1 MLKNVKTTI
10 KLGKLT
16 NYYEVCQ
23 TNSKYYKMKLKLNG
37 FLMLLLALVAQI
49 TFAQERTVSGTVS
62 DNAGLP
68 LPGVSVLVK
77 GTQSGAQT
85 DFDGKFSIK
94 ASPNQVLIFSYIGMK
109 SKEVAATSSNVNVK
123 LQNNAIELEGV
134 VIVGALG
141 IKRSKNA
148 ITSAS
153 QIVNSTELTQ
163 AANPNVV
170 QSLVGKV
177 SGLQINR
184 TSGGVNGGT
193 RIVLRGSRSITG
205 NNEALVVID
214 NAISTAAALQQLP
227 PELIES
233 LNVLKGAQGAA
244 LYGEQGVN
252 GVIIVST
259 VKGSKDGGK
268 LTVSVNSVIDFE
280 TVAYVPKTQ
289 NKYGQ
294 GWFGG
299 HDPTENGSWGEAFD
313 GVNRD
318 TGLPQA
324 DGNALSLPYSYIKDN
339 VKQFYQTGTTY
350 QNGFSLNAGS
360 SDSFILF
367 SANNLKTEFV
377 VNGDVLER
385 NSFLLKAGKTLGK
398 FSIDGNINYNY
409 TKSSETSSGLL
420 SDLIQTP
427 GNIPI
432 SQFANSGNEGHWTQY
447 YKSPYWTVDNNRS
460 DSNRSFIN
468 AIAALKYEINSN
480 INVTYTGN
488 LQFTNRNSQS
498 HIDAYTENAFL
509 RGLGANRQQTSQYFS
524 SQSFT
529 RNFYGDLLVNLNY
542 DLTDDISLKANIGS
556 NMQDN
561 SYRITSNGG
570 TNLDIPGFY
579 NIKNVLSPSSPSSL
593 DNRSLSSNRASALAN
608 VDLGYKDYLF
618 LNVTGRNDWSSVL
631 PKDGNSFLYNSAG
644 VSFIPTL
651 AFEGL
656 RGKVLNYAKIAA
668 SITKVGN
675 SSAVGTYAINEIGVS
690 PTGFPY
696 GNLGSYITN
705 QNPTD
710 VNIRPEFVTTSELDV
725 NLGFLNNRIT
735 LDGSFYKA
743 ETKDLITSAT
753 ASSASGL
760 ATSQSNIGDMTTTGF
775 EIDLG
780 LVPFK
785 TENFNWNLRA
795 SYSTNK
801 SVINSLAAGAT
812 EINLL
817 SDATTGTGI
826 FAQVGEEFP
835 LIKGSTFVR
844 DANGSII
851 VNSQGLPSRT
861 SSSSIL
867 GKATPDYI
875 LGLTNSFEYKGLR
888 LTVVMDYRA
897 GHDIISATKY
907 NLTWPG
913 RLEESAAF
921 DRDLGF
927 ILPNSVIETAPGS
940 GVYAPNTT
948 VASAKG
954 YGTNGV
960 IDYYDALSRTGEHNV
975 IDASAF
981 KVRELA
987 LSYTLPTSLVSKLR
1001 LTSLRLGVNAR
1012 NPFVVL
1018 SKENKGYTDPEAS
1031 TNGSGGN
1038 GIGYSNTGQ
1047 YPSTR
1052 TVGGSINLTF

>member
-1 MLKNVKTTI
+1 
-10 KLGKLT
+10 
-16 NYYEVCQ
+16 
-23 TNSKYYKMKLKLNG
+23 MKLKFNG
-37 FLMLLLALVAQI
+37 ILVLLVVLMAQL
-49 TFAQERTVSGTVS
+49 TFAQERSVSGVVS

-77 GTQSGAQT
+77 GTKTGTQT
-85 DFDGKFSIK
+85 DFDGKYSIK
-94 ASPNQVLIFSYIGMK
+94 ASSSQVLIFSYIGMK
-109 SKEVAATSSNVNVK
+109 AQELIASSSTLNVK
-123 LQNNAIELEGV
+123 LKDDSVQLENV
-134 VIVGALG
+134 VVGALG
-141 IKRSKNA
+141 IKRTRNSV
-148 ITSAS
+148 TSAS
-153 QIVNSTELTQ
+153 QVVSSKELTQ

-177 SGLQINR
+177 SGLQINK

-205 NNEALVVID
+205 NNEALIVID

-252 GVIIVST
+252 GVILVST
-259 VKGSKDGGK
+259 VKGAKDGGK
-268 LTVSVNSVIDFE
+268 LVVSVNSAIDFE
-280 TVAYVPKTQ
+280 TVAYVPTTQ
-289 NKYGQ
+289 KKYGQ
-294 GWFGG
+294 GWFGA
-299 HDPTENGSWGEAFD
+299 HDPTENGSWGELFD

-324 DGNALSLPYSYIKDN
+324 DGNSLSFPYSYIKDN

-360 SDSFILF
+360 SDSYVLL
-367 SANNLKTEFV
+367 SANKLKTEFV

-398 FSIDGNINYNY
+398 FSIDANVNYNY
-409 TKSSETSSGLL
+409 QRSSETSPGLL

-432 SQFANSGNEGHWTQY
+432 SQFANSGNEGHWTVY
-447 YKSPYWTVDNNRS
+447 YKNPYWTLNNNRS
-460 DSNRSFIN
+460 DATRSFVN
-468 AIAALKYEINSN
+468 AIAALKYEINKN

-488 LQFTNRNSQS
+488 VQFNNRDSQS
-498 HIDAYTENAFL
+498 HINSYKENAFL
-509 RGLGANRQQTSQYFS
+509 VSIGANRDQTSEYFA

-529 RNFYGDLLVNLNY
+529 RNFYGDFLVNLNY
-542 DLTDDISLKANIGS
+542 DLTDDLNLKANIGT

-561 SYRITSNGG
+561 YFRVTSQGG

-579 NIKNVLSPSSPSSL
+579 NIKNVLSPSNPSAL
-593 DNRSLSSNRASALAN
+593 DNRVVKNNRIDALAN
-608 VDLGYKDYLF
+608 VDLAYKDYLF
-618 LNVTGRNDWSSVL
+618 LNGTVRQALTSTL
-631 PKDGNSFLYNSAG
+631 PVANNKFTYYSGGA
-644 VSFIPTL
+644 SFIPTI

-656 RGKVLNYAKIAA
+656 KSETFNYAKIAA
-668 SITKVGN
+668 SYTKVGN
-675 SSAVGTYAINEIGVS
+675 ASSVGTYAINEIGVS

-696 GNLGSYITN
+696 GNLGSYIAN

-710 VNIRPEFVTTSELDV
+710 KNIKPEFVTTTELDV
-725 NLGFLNNRIT
+725 NLGFFNNRIT
-735 LDGSFYKA
+735 LDGSIYKA
-743 ETKDLITSAT
+743 ETTDLITAAT

-760 ATSQSNIGDMTTTGF
+760 ATAQTNIGDMTTTGF

-780 LVPFK
+780 LAPVRTK
-785 TENFNWNLRA
+785 NFNWNLRA

-801 SVINSLAAGAT
+801 SVINSLAEGAS

-817 SDATTGTGI
+817 TDAATGTGI
-826 FAQVGEEFP
+826 FAQVGQEFP
-835 LIKGSTFVR
+835 LIKGTTFVK
-844 DANGSII
+844 DANGGII
-851 VNSQGLPSRT
+851 VNAQGLPSRT
-861 SSSSIL
+861 SSNSIL

-875 LGLTNSFEYKGLR
+875 LGLTNSFEYKGLK

-913 RLEESAAF
+913 RLEESADF
-921 DRDLGF
+921 DRDNGF
-927 ILPNSVIETAPGS
+927 IMPNTVIETAPGS
-940 GVYAPNTT
+940 GVYTPNTT

-987 LSYTLPTSLVSKLR
+987 LSYSLPTTLIKR
-1001 LTSLRLGVNAR
+1001 IGLTSLKFGVNAR

-1031 TNGSGGN
+1031 INGSGGN

>member
-1 MLKNVKTTI
+1 
-10 KLGKLT
+10 
-16 NYYEVCQ
+16 
-23 TNSKYYKMKLKLNG
+23 MKLKFNG
-37 FLMLLLALVAQI
+37 FLVLLLVLVAQI
-49 TFAQERTVSGTVS
+49 TFAQERTVSGVVS

-77 GTQSGAQT
+77 GTQNGTQT
-85 DFDGKFSIK
+85 DFDGKFSIR
-94 ASPNQVLIFSYIGMK
+94 ATPSQVLVFSYIGMK
-109 SKEVAATSSNVNVK
+109 TQEMPASSANLNVK
-123 LQNNAIELEGV
+123 LKDASIELESV
-134 VIVGALG
+134 VVGALG
-141 IKRSKNA
+141 IKRTKNSV
-148 ITSAS
+148 TSAS
-153 QIVNSTELTQ
+153 QVVTSKELTQ

-193 RIVLRGSRSITG
+193 RIVLRGNRSITG
-205 NNEALVVID
+205 NNEALIVID

-252 GVIIVST
+252 GVILVST
-259 VKGSKDGGK
+259 VKGAKDGGK
-268 LTVSVNSVIDFE
+268 LVVSVNSAVDFE
-280 TVAYVPKTQ
+280 TVAYVPTTQ
-289 NKYGQ
+289 QKYGQ
-294 GWFGG
+294 GWFGA
-299 HDPTENGSWGEAFD
+299 HDPTENGSWGELFD

-324 DGNALSLPYSYIKDN
+324 DGNSLSFPYSYIKDN

-360 SDSFILF
+360 SDSYVLL
-367 SANNLKTEFV
+367 SANKLKTEFV

-398 FSIDGNINYNY
+398 FSIDANVNYNY
-409 TKSSETSSGLL
+409 QRSSETSPGLL

-432 SQFANSGNEGHWTQY
+432 SQFANSGNEGHWTVY
-447 YKSPYWTVDNNRS
+447 YKNPYWTLNNNRS
-460 DSNRSFIN
+460 DATRSFVN
-468 AIAALKYEINSN
+468 AIAALKYEINKN

-488 LQFTNRNSQS
+488 VQFNNRDSQS
-498 HIDAYTENAFL
+498 HINSYKENAFL
-509 RGLGANRQQTSQYFS
+509 VSIGANRDQTSEYFA

-529 RNFYGDLLVNLNY
+529 RNFYGDFLVNLNY
-542 DLTDDISLKANIGS
+542 DLTDDLNLKANIGT

-561 SYRITSNGG
+561 YFRVTSQGG

-579 NIKNVLSPSSPSSL
+579 NIKNVLSPSNPSAL
-593 DNRSLSSNRASALAN
+593 DNRVVKNNRIDALAN
-608 VDLGYKDYLF
+608 VDLAYKDYLF
-618 LNVTGRNDWSSVL
+618 LNGTVRQALTSTL
-631 PKDGNSFLYNSAG
+631 PVANNKFTYYSGGA
-644 VSFIPTL
+644 SFIPTI

-656 RGKVLNYAKIAA
+656 KSETFNYAKIAA
-668 SITKVGN
+668 SYTKVGN
-675 SSAVGTYAINEIGVS
+675 ASSVGTYAINEIGVS

-696 GNLGSYITN
+696 GNLGSYIAN

-710 VNIRPEFVTTSELDV
+710 KNIKPEFVTTTELDV
-725 NLGFLNNRIT
+725 NLGFFNNRIT
-735 LDGSFYKA
+735 LDGSIYRA
-743 ETKDLITSAT
+743 ETTDLITAAT

-760 ATSQSNIGDMTTTGF
+760 ATAQTNIGDMTTTGY

-780 LVPFK
+780 LAPIK

-801 SVINSLAAGAT
+801 SVINSLAEGAN

-817 SDATTGTGI
+817 TDAATGTGI

-835 LIKGSTFVR
+835 LIKGTTFVR
-844 DANGSII
+844 DANGGII
-851 VNSQGLPSRT
+851 VNAQGLPSRT
-861 SSSSIL
+861 SSNSIL

-875 LGLTNSFEYKGLR
+875 LGLTNSFEYKGLK

-921 DRDLGF
+921 DRDNGF
-927 ILPNSVIETAPGS
+927 IMPNTVIETAPGS

-981 KVRELA
+981 KVRELS
-987 LSYTLPTSLVSKLR
+987 LSYTLPTSLIKNIG
-1001 LTSLRLGVNAR
+1001 LTSLRFGVNAR

-1031 TNGSGGN
+1031 INGSGGN

>member
-1 MLKNVKTTI
+1 
-10 KLGKLT
+10 
-16 NYYEVCQ
+16 
-23 TNSKYYKMKLKLNG
+23 MKLKFNG
-37 FLMLLLALVAQI
+37 ILVLLLVLVAQL
-49 TFAQERTVSGTVS
+49 TFAQERTVTGTVS
-62 DNAGLP
+62 DKTGMP

-77 GTQSGAQT
+77 GTKSGTQT
-85 DFDGKFSIK
+85 DFDGKFAIK
-94 ASPNQVLIFSYIGMK
+94 AAPSQILMFSYIGMK
-109 SKEVAATSSNVNVK
+109 GQELAATATTVNVK
-123 LQNNAIELEGV
+123 LQDDSIELEG

-141 IKRSKNA
+141 IKRSKDA
-148 ITSAS
+148 VTSAS
-153 QIVNSTELTQ
+153 QVVNKKELTQ

-227 PELIES
+227 PELVES

-252 GVIIVST
+252 GVIIVNT
-259 VKGSKDGGK
+259 VRGAQDGGK
-268 LTVSVNSVIDFE
+268 LTVSVNSVVDFE
-280 TVAYVPKTQ
+280 TIAYVPTTQ
-289 NKYGQ
+289 KKYGQ
-294 GWFGG
+294 GWFGA
-299 HDPTENGSWGEAFD
+299 HDPTENGSWGELFD
-313 GVNRD
+313 GTMRE

-324 DGNALSLPYSYIKDN
+324 DGNALQFPYSYVKDN
-339 VKQFYQTGTTY
+339 VKQFYQTGTTF

-360 SDSFILF
+360 NDSYVVF

-377 VNGDVLER
+377 VNGDKLER
-385 NSFLLKAGKTLGK
+385 NSFLLKAGKKVGK

-409 TKSSETSSGLL
+409 QSSTETSAGLL

-427 GNIPI
+427 GNIPV
-432 SQFANSGNEGHWTQY
+432 SQFANSGNEGHWTIY
-447 YKSPYWTVDNNRS
+447 YQSPYWTQANNRS
-460 DSNRSFIN
+460 DATRSFVN
-468 AIAALKYEINSN
+468 AIAALKYDINKN
-480 INVTYTGN
+480 INVSYTGN
-488 LQFTNRNSQS
+488 LQFTSSDSQS
-498 HIDAYTENAFL
+498 HINAYKENAFL
-509 RGLGANRQQTSQYFS
+509 ISQGANRDQTSEYYA

-529 RNFYGDLLVNLNY
+529 RKYYGDLLVNLNY
-542 DLTDDISLKANIGS
+542 DLTDDLNLKANIGS

-561 SYRITSNGG
+561 SYRVTSQGG

-579 NIKNVLSPSSPSSL
+579 NIKNVLSPANPSTL
-593 DNRSLSSNRASALAN
+593 DNRYLKSNRASALAN

-618 LNVTGRNDWSSVL
+618 LNLTGRNDWSSVL
-631 PKDGNSFLYNSAG
+631 PKNNNNFFYSSAG

-651 AFEGL
+651 AFENL
-656 RGKVLNYAKIAA
+656 RGKALNYAKIAA
-668 SITKVGN
+668 NITKVGN

-696 GNLGSYITN
+696 GNLGSYIAN
-705 QNPTD
+705 QNPTNKD
-710 VNIRPEFVTTSELDV
+710 IRPEFVTTAELDV

-735 LDGSFYKA
+735 LDGSVYKA
-743 ETKDLITSAT
+743 KTKDLITAAT
-753 ASSASGL
+753 TSSASGL
-760 ATSQSNIGDMTTTGF
+760 ATAQSNIGDMTTTGF

-785 TENFNWNLRA
+785 TDNFNWNLRA
-795 SYSTNK
+795 SYATNK
-801 SVINSLAAGAT
+801 SVINSLAQGAT

-817 SDATTGTGI
+817 TNAATGTGI
-826 FAQVGEEFP
+826 FAQVGQEFP
-835 LIKGSTFVR
+835 LIKGTTFVR

-861 SSSSIL
+861 SSNSIL

-875 LGLTNSFEYKGLR
+875 LGLTNSFEYKGLK
-888 LTVVMDYRA
+888 LTVVMDYRT
-897 GHDIISATKY
+897 GHSIISGTKY
-907 NLTWPG
+907 ALTWPG
-913 RLEESAAF
+913 RLEESANF
-921 DRDLGF
+921 DRDAGF

-960 IDYYDALSRTGEHNV
+960 IDFYDALSRTGEHNV
-975 IDASAF
+975 IDATAF

-987 LSYTLPTSLVSKLR
+987 LSYSLPTTTISRLG
-1001 LTSLRLGVNAR
+1001 LTSLRVGVNAR

-1018 SKENKGYTDPEAS
+1018 AKGNKGYTDPEAS
-1031 TNGSGGN
+1031 AAGSGSNAAGF
-1038 GIGYSNTGQ
+1038 SNTGQ
-1047 YPSTR
+1047 YPTTR

>member
-1 MLKNVKTTI
+1 
-10 KLGKLT
+10 
-16 NYYEVCQ
+16 
-23 TNSKYYKMKLKLNG
+23 MKLKFNG
-37 FLMLLLALVAQI
+37 ILVLLLVLVAQL
-49 TFAQERTVSGTVS
+49 TFAQERTVTGTVS
-62 DNAGLP
+62 DKTGMP

-77 GTQSGAQT
+77 GTKTGTQT
-85 DFDGKFSIK
+85 DFDGKYSIK
-94 ASPNQVLIFSYIGMK
+94 AAPNQILMFSYIGMK
-109 SKEVAATSSNVNVK
+109 GQEIAASATTVNAK
-123 LQNNAIELEGV
+123 LQDDSIELEGV
-134 VIVGALG
+134 VVGALG
-141 IKRSKNA
+141 IKRSKDA
-148 ITSAS
+148 VTSAS
-153 QIVNSTELTQ
+153 QIVNKKELTQ

-177 SGLQINR
+177 SGLQINK

-205 NNEALVVID
+205 NNEALIVID
-214 NAISTAAALQQLP
+214 NAISSAAALQQLP

-252 GVIIVST
+252 GVILVTT
-259 VKGSKDGGK
+259 VRGAQDGGK
-268 LTVSVNSVIDFE
+268 LTVSVNSAIDFE
-280 TVAYVPKTQ
+280 TIAYVPTTQ
-289 NKYGQ
+289 SKYGQ

-299 HDPTENGSWGEAFD
+299 HDPYENGSWGELFD

-324 DGNALSLPYSYIKDN
+324 DGNSLNLPYSYIKDN

-350 QNGFSLNAGS
+350 QNGFSLNAGN
-360 SDSFILF
+360 SDSYIVF

-377 VNGDVLER
+377 VKGDNLER
-385 NSFLLKAGKTLGK
+385 NSFLLKAGKKIGK
-398 FSIDGNINYNY
+398 FSIDGNVNYNY
-409 TKSSETSSGLL
+409 QRSSETSSGLL

-432 SQFANSGNEGHWTQY
+432 SQFANSGNEGHWTIY
-447 YKSPYWTVDNNRS
+447 YQSPYWTQANNRS
-460 DSNRSFIN
+460 DATRSFVN
-468 AIAALKYEINSN
+468 AIAAFKYDINNN
-480 INVTYTGN
+480 INLTYTGN
-488 LQFTNRNSQS
+488 LQFTNRDSQS
-498 HIDAYTENAFL
+498 HINSYKENAFL
-509 RGLGANRQQTSQYFS
+509 LSQGANRDQTSEYYA

-529 RNFYGDLLVNLNY
+529 RNYYGDFLVNLNY
-542 DLTDDISLKANIGS
+542 DLTDKINLKTNFGL

-561 SYRITSNGG
+561 SYRITSQGG

-579 NIKNVLSPSSPSSL
+579 NIKNVLSPANPSRL
-593 DNRSLSSNRASALAN
+593 ANNYLKSNRAAVLAN

-618 LNVTGRNDWSSVL
+618 LNLTGRSEGSSVL
-631 PKDGNSFLYNSAG
+631 PKDNNIFQYYSGGL
-644 VSFIPTL
+644 SFIPTL
-651 AFEGL
+651 AFENL
-656 RGKVLNYAKIAA
+656 RGDVLNYAKIAA
-668 SITKVGN
+668 NITKVGN
-675 SSAVGTYAINEIGVS
+675 SSAIGTYAINEIGVS

-696 GNLGSYITN
+696 GNLGSYIAN

-710 VNIRPEFVTTSELDV
+710 KNIKPEFVTTAEIDV
-725 NLGFLNNRIT
+725 NLGFFNNRIT

-795 SYSTNK
+795 SYATNK
-801 SVINSLAAGAT
+801 SVINSLAAGAS

-817 SDATTGTGI
+817 TDAATGTGI

-835 LIKGSTFVR
+835 LIKGTTFVR

-875 LGLTNSFEYKGLR
+875 LGLTNSFEYKGIK
-888 LTVVMDYRA
+888 LTVVMDYRT
-897 GHDIISATKY
+897 GHSIISGTKY
-907 NLTWPG
+907 ALTWPG
-913 RLEESAAF
+913 RLEESADF

-975 IDASAF
+975 IDATAF

-987 LSYTLPTSLVSKLR
+987 LSYTLPTSTVSKLGF
-1001 LTSLRLGVNAR
+1001 TSLRLGVNAR

-1018 SKENKGYTDPEAS
+1018 AKGNKGYTDPEAS
-1031 TNGSGGN
+1031 VAGSTSN
-1038 GIGYSNTGQ
+1038 ATGYSNTGQ

-1052 TVGGSINLTF
+1052 TIGGSINLTF

>member
-1 MLKNVKTTI
+1 
-10 KLGKLT
+10 
-16 NYYEVCQ
+16 
-23 TNSKYYKMKLKLNG
+23 MKLKFNG
-37 FLMLLLALVAQI
+37 FLVLLVVLMAQI
-49 TFAQERTVSGTVS
+49 TFAQERTVSGVVS

-77 GTQSGAQT
+77 GTKSGTQT
-85 DFDGKFSIK
+85 DFDGKFSVK
-94 ASPNQVLIFSYIGMK
+94 ASPSQVLVFSYLGMK
-109 SKEVAATSSNVNVK
+109 TQEVSAASSTVSVK
-123 LQNNAIELEGV
+123 LMDDSVQLESV
-134 VIVGALG
+134 VVGALG
-141 IKRSKNA
+141 IKRTRNSV
-148 ITSAS
+148 TSAS
-153 QIVNSTELTQ
+153 QVVSSKEITQ

-177 SGLQINR
+177 SGLQINK

-205 NNEALVVID
+205 NNEALIVID

-227 PELIES
+227 PELVES

-252 GVIIVST
+252 GVILVTT
-259 VKGSKDGGK
+259 VKGAKDGGK
-268 LTVSVNSVIDFE
+268 LVVSANSVVDFE
-280 TVAYVPKTQ
+280 TVAYVPTTQ
-289 NKYGQ
+289 KKYGQ
-294 GWFGG
+294 GWFGA
-299 HDPTENGSWGEAFD
+299 HDPYENGSWGELFD

-324 DGNALSLPYSYIKDN
+324 DGNSLSLPYSFIKDN

-350 QNGFSLNAGS
+350 QNGFSLNAGNS
-360 SDSFILF
+360 ESFILL
-367 SANNLKTEFV
+367 SANKLKTEFV

-398 FSIDGNINYNY
+398 FSIEANVNYNY
-409 TKSSETSSGLL
+409 QRSSETSPGLL
-420 SDLIQTP
+420 GELIETP

-432 SQFANSGNEGHWTQY
+432 SQFANSGTEGHWTQY
-447 YKSPYWTVDNNRS
+447 YSNPYWTLKNNRN
-460 DSNRSFIN
+460 DGTRSFVN
-468 AIAALKYEINSN
+468 AIAALKYEINKN

-488 LQFTNRNSQS
+488 VQFNNRDSQS
-498 HIDAYTENAFL
+498 HINSFKETAFTASI
-509 RGLGANRQQTSQYFS
+509 GANRDQTSQYFA

-529 RNFYGDLLVNLNY
+529 RNFYGDFLVNLNY
-542 DLTDDISLKANIGS
+542 DLTDDLNLKVNAGT
-556 NMQDN
+556 NMQD
-561 SYRITSNGG
+561 SSFRVTSQGG

-579 NIKNVLSPSSPSSL
+579 HISNVLSPSNPSAL
-593 DNRSLSSNRASALAN
+593 DNRYVKSNRVDALAN
-608 VDLGYKDYLF
+608 VDLAYKDYLF
-618 LNVTGRNDWSSVL
+618 VNGTYREALASVL
-631 PKDGNSFLYNSAG
+631 PESNNKFRYYSGGA
-644 VSFIPTL
+644 SFIPTI

-656 RGKVLNYAKIAA
+656 KSETFNYAKIAA
-668 SITKVGN
+668 SYTRVGN

-696 GNLGSYITN
+696 GNLGSYIAN

-710 VNIRPEFVTTSELDV
+710 KNIAPEFVTTTELDV
-725 NLGFLNNRIT
+725 SLGFFNNRIT
-735 LDGSFYKA
+735 LDGSVYKA
-743 ETKDLITSAT
+743 ETTNLITRAT
-753 ASSASGL
+753 SSSASGL
-760 ATSQSNIGDMTTTGF
+760 ATSQTNVGDMTTTGF

-780 LVPFK
+780 LTPIRTK
-785 TENFNWNLRA
+785 DFNWNLRA
-795 SYSTNK
+795 SYATNK
-801 SVINSLAAGAT
+801 SVINALADGAS
-812 EINLL
+812 EVNLL
-817 SDATTGTGI
+817 TDATTGTGI
-826 FAQVGEEFP
+826 FAQVGQEFP
-835 LIKGSTFVR
+835 LIKGTTFVR
-844 DANGSII
+844 DANGGII
-851 VNSQGLPSRT
+851 VNAQGLPSRT
-861 SSSSIL
+861 SSNSIL
-867 GKATPDYI
+867 GQATPDYI
-875 LGLTNSFEYKGLR
+875 LGLTNSFEYKGLK

-907 NLTWPG
+907 DLTWPG
-913 RLEESAAF
+913 RLEESADF
-921 DRDLGF
+921 DRDNGF
-927 ILPNSVIETAPGS
+927 IMPNTVIETAPGS
-940 GVYAPNTT
+940 GVYTPNTT

-987 LSYTLPTSLVSKLR
+987 LSYSLPTTLIKR
-1001 LTSLRLGVNAR
+1001 IGLTSLKFGVNAR

-1031 TNGSGGN
+1031 VNGSGGN